1 MIALN
6 NQKRQMKGT
15 INLKDRKE
23 MRIIFIYSR
32 VFYDHDIMLL
42 YYLFG

>member
-1 MIALN
+1 
-6 NQKRQMKGT
+6 
-15 INLKDRKE
+15 

-42 YYLFG
+42 YYLFGWIFEFFY